1 MRKPKKGQWRLEAAF
16 LAGLILFAVV
26 GASVEQRLA
35 RPASAQDTAVP
46 LPVAMYHSVT
56 DQGDSPG
63 EYVISPSMLEKDL
76 QWLSQHGYET
86 VVVGD
91 LVSHVE
97 NGTPLPEKPVML
109 TFDDGYYNNYR
120 NAYPLL
126 QKYGMQ
132 AVLSPVGTLVE
143 QFTETDDPEEH
154 EVWSYCT
161 RQELQEMAVSGVVEM
176 QNHSY
181 DFHEL
186 TPRRGCLRKIGEDE
200 ATYRNIFFEDTRK
213 AQELFRSIG
222 ISPPVCYTYPY
233 GARNAE
239 TDALVQEYGFVA
251 SLSCEEGITCITR
264 DAASLKNIRR
274 YNRDGRISSEQF
286 WQKVLGQLEEVS

>member
-26 GASVEQRLA
+26 GASMEQRLA
-35 RPASAQDTAVP
+35 RPVSAQDTAVP

-56 DQGDSPG
+56 DQGESPG

-161 RQELQEMAVSGVVEM
+161 SGELQEMAASGVVEI
-176 QNHSY
+176 QNHS
-181 DFHEL
+181 
-186 TPRRGCLRKIGEDE
+186 
-200 ATYRNIFFEDTRK
+200 
-213 AQELFRSIG
+213 
-222 ISPPVCYTYPY
+222 
-233 GARNAE
+233 
-239 TDALVQEYGFVA
+239 
-251 SLSCEEGITCITR
+251 
-264 DAASLKNIRR
+264 
-274 YNRDGRISSEQF
+274 
-286 WQKVLGQLEEVS
+286 

>member
-1 MRKPKKGQWRLEAAF
+1 MRKPKKGQWRLEAVF

-91 LVSHVE
+91 LVSQVE

-154 EVWSYCT
+154 
-161 RQELQEMAVSGVVEM
+161 
-176 QNHSY
+176 
-181 DFHEL
+181 
-186 TPRRGCLRKIGEDE
+186 
-200 ATYRNIFFEDTRK
+200 
-213 AQELFRSIG
+213 
-222 ISPPVCYTYPY
+222 
-233 GARNAE
+233 
-239 TDALVQEYGFVA
+239 
-251 SLSCEEGITCITR
+251 
-264 DAASLKNIRR
+264 
-274 YNRDGRISSEQF
+274 
-286 WQKVLGQLEEVS
+286 

>member
-35 RPASAQDTAVP
+35 RPVSTQDTAVP

-56 DQGDSPG
+56 DQGESPG

-97 NGTPLPEKPVML
+97 NGTLLPEKPVML

-161 RQELQEMAVSGVVEM
+161 SGELQEMAASGVVEI

-186 TPRRGCLRKIGEDE
+186 TPRRGCLRKSGEDE

>member
-35 RPASAQDTAVP
+35 RPVSAQDTAVP

-56 DQGDSPG
+56 DQGESPG

-161 RQELQEMAVSGVVEM
+161 SGELQEMAASGVVEI

-186 TPRRGCLRKIGEDE
+186 TPRRGCLRKSGEDE

>member
-1 MRKPKKGQWRLEAAF
+1 MRKPKKGQWRLEAVF

-86 VVVGD
+86 VVVGE

-186 TPRRGCLRKIGEDE
+186 TPRRGCLRKSGEDE

>member
-1 MRKPKKGQWRLEAAF
+1 MARWKRILVTALAAVLLLGAVWWGSGRILPAVRALSVPKEVKM
-16 LAGLILFAVV
+16 
-26 GASVEQRLA
+26 
-35 RPASAQDTAVP
+35 
-46 LPVAMYHSVT
+46 PVLMYHSIHSNPKKA
-56 DQGDSPG
+56 GD
-63 EYVISPSMLEKDL
+63 YVITPEALEQDL
-76 QWLSQHGYET
+76 QYLQQQGYTT
-86 VVVGD
+86 VVMSDVIAY
-91 LVSHVE
+91 VQQ
-97 NGTPLPEKPVML
+97 GTPLPEKPVML

-161 RQELQEMAVSGVVEM
+161 SGELQEMAASGVVEI

-186 TPRRGCLRKIGEDE
+186 TPRRGCLRKSGEDE

>member
-26 GASVEQRLA
+26 GASMEQRLA
-35 RPASAQDTAVP
+35 RPVSAQDTAVP

-56 DQGDSPG
+56 DQGESPG

-161 RQELQEMAVSGVVEM
+161 SGELQEMAASGVVEI

-186 TPRRGCLRKIGEDE
+186 TPRRGCLRKSGEDE

>member
-1 MRKPKKGQWRLEAAF
+1 MRKPKKGQWRLEAVF

-26 GASVEQRLA
+26 GASMEQRLA
-35 RPASAQDTAVP
+35 RPVSAQDTAVP

-56 DQGDSPG
+56 DQGESPG

-161 RQELQEMAVSGVVEM
+161 SGELQEMAASGVVEI

-186 TPRRGCLRKIGEDE
+186 TPRRGCLRKSGEDE

>member
-35 RPASAQDTAVP
+35 RPVSAQDTAVP

-56 DQGDSPG
+56 DQGESPG

-161 RQELQEMAVSGVVEM
+161 SGELQEMAASGVVEI

-186 TPRRGCLRKIGEDE
+186 TPRRGCLRKSGEDE

-274 YNRDGRISSEQF
+274 YNRDGRISSELF

>member
-1 MRKPKKGQWRLEAAF
+1 MEQKVKP
-16 LAGLILFAVV
+16 V
-26 GASVEQRLA
+26 
-35 RPASAQDTAVP
+35 SAQDTAIP

-56 DQGDSPG
+56 DQGESPG

-76 QWLSQHGYET
+76 QYLKQHGYET

-97 NGTPLPEKPVML
+97 KGTPLPEKPVML
-109 TFDDGYYNNYR
+109 TFDDGYYNNYC
-120 NAYPLL
+120 NAYPLV

-143 QFTETDDPEEH
+143 QFTNTDDPEEH

-161 RQELQEMAVSGVVEM
+161 QKELQEMAQSGVIEI

-181 DFHEL
+181 NFHEL
-186 TPRRGCLRKIGEDE
+186 KPRRGCLRKKGEEE
-200 ATYRNIFFEDTRK
+200 AAYRSIFLEDTQK
-213 AQELFRSIG
+213 AQQLFVSSG
-222 ISPPVCYTYPY
+222 ISAPVCYTYPY

-239 TDALVQEYGFVA
+239 TDALVQQCGFVV

-264 DAASLKNIRR
+264 DAESLKNIRR
-274 YNRDGRISSEQF
+274 YNRDGRVSSEQF
-286 WQKVLGQLEEVS
+286 WQKVLGQLEEGS

>member
-1 MRKPKKGQWRLEAAF
+1 MRKPKKGQWRLEAVF
-16 LAGLILFAVV
+16 LIGVILFAMA
-26 GASVEQRLA
+26 GAFVEQKVK
-35 RPASAQDTAVP
+35 PVSAQDTAIP

-56 DQGDSPG
+56 DQGESPA

-76 QWLSQHGYET
+76 QYLKQHGYET
-86 VVVGD
+86 VVVRD
-91 LVSHVE
+91 LVFHVE
-97 NGTPLPEKPVML
+97 KGTPLPEKTVML

-143 QFTETDDPEEH
+143 QFTKTDDPEEH

-161 RQELQEMAVSGVVEM
+161 QKELQEMAQSGVMEI

-186 TPRRGCLRKIGEDE
+186 KPRRGCLRKNGEDE
-200 ATYRNIFFEDTRK
+200 AAYRSIFLEDTQK
-213 AQELFRSIG
+213 AQELFVSSG
-222 ISPPVCYTYPY
+222 ISAPVCYTYPY

-239 TDALVQEYGFVA
+239 TDALVQECGFTV

-264 DAASLKNIRR
+264 DAESLKNIRR

-286 WQKVLGQLEEVS
+286 WQKVLGQLEEGS

>member
-1 MRKPKKGQWRLEAAF
+1 M
-16 LAGLILFAVV
+16 AGLILFAIV
-26 GASVEQRLA
+26 GASVERRFA
-35 RPASAQDTAVP
+35 EPASAQDTAVL

-56 DQGDSPG
+56 DQGESPG

-76 QWLSQHGYET
+76 QYLSQHGYET

-97 NGTPLPEKPVML
+97 KGTPLPEKPVML
-109 TFDDGYYNNYR
+109 TFDDGYYNNYC

-126 QKYGMQ
+126 KQYGMQ
-132 AVLSPVGTLVE
+132 AVLSPVGMLVE

-161 RQELQEMAVSGVVEM
+161 SGELKEMADSGVMEI

-186 TPRRGCLRKIGEDE
+186 SPRRGCLRRSGEDE
-200 ATYRNIFFEDTRK
+200 ATYRSIFMEDTRK
-213 AQELFRSIG
+213 AQELFHSIG
-222 ISPPVCYTYPY
+222 ITEPVCYTYPY

-239 TDALVQEYGFVA
+239 TDALVQECGFVA
-251 SLSCEEGITCITR
+251 SLSCEEGIACITR
-264 DAASLKNIRR
+264 DGASLKNIRR

>member
-1 MRKPKKGQWRLEAAF
+1 MRKPKKGQWRLEAVF

-186 TPRRGCLRKIGEDE
+186 TPRRGCLRKSGEDE

>member
-161 RQELQEMAVSGVVEM
+161 SGELQEMAASGVVEI

-186 TPRRGCLRKIGEDE
+186 TPRRGCLRKSGEDE

>member
-26 GASVEQRLA
+26 GASMEQRLA
-35 RPASAQDTAVP
+35 RPVSAQDTAVP

-56 DQGDSPG
+56 DQGESPG

-161 RQELQEMAVSGVVEM
+161 SGELQEMAASGVVEI
-176 QNHSY
+176 QNHSD

-186 TPRRGCLRKIGEDE
+186 TPRRGCLRKSGEDE

>member
-186 TPRRGCLRKIGEDE
+186 TPRRGCLRKSGEDE

>member
-35 RPASAQDTAVP
+35 RPVSAQDTAVP

-56 DQGDSPG
+56 DQGESPG

-161 RQELQEMAVSGVVEM
+161 SGELQEMAASGVVEI

-186 TPRRGCLRKIGEDE
+186 TPRRGCLRKSGEDE

-233 GARNAE
+233 GARNTE

>member
-35 RPASAQDTAVP
+35 RPVSAQDTAVP

-56 DQGDSPG
+56 DQGESPG

-161 RQELQEMAVSGVVEM
+161 SGELQEMAASGVVEI

-186 TPRRGCLRKIGEDE
+186 TPRRGCLRKSGEDE

-213 AQELFRSIG
+213 AQELFRSIR

>member
-132 AVLSPVGTLVE
+132 AVLSPVGTLAE

-186 TPRRGCLRKIGEDE
+186 TPRRGCLRKSGEDE

-213 AQELFRSIG
+213 AQELFRSIR

>member
-16 LAGLILFAVV
+16 LAGLILFAAV

-186 TPRRGCLRKIGEDE
+186 TPRRGCLRKSGEDE